1 MELLLQMIVNYVILL
16 SSRDN
21 IASYTDVLRDSSP
34 IPSLW
39 TVGVEGVMNAYTHLR
54 GDEAY

>member
-1 MELLLQMIVNYVILL
+1 MSLGP
-16 SSRDN
+16 
-21 IASYTDVLRDSSP
+21 DSSP

-54 GDEAY
+54 GEAY